1 MGFSRDANFII
12 TLDQT
17 TFNRQFD
24 EFNKIL
30 KDFSNSPILEGILG
44 IPLPNDSGFR
54 KQFEVVAMQIRSNQ
68 FSHLLFPVKDN
79 LMDWAEIV
87 ETRELYNPTRHL
99 T

>member
-12 TLDQT
+12 TFDQT

-30 KDFSNSPILEGILG
+30 KDFSNSPILEDILD
-44 IPLPNDSGFR
+44 IPLPNVSRFR
-54 KQFEVVAMQIRSNQ
+54 KQFELEAMLIRSNQ
-68 FSHLLFPVKDN
+68 FSHLLFPVKEN

-87 ETRELYNPTRHL
+87 DTRELYNPTRDL

>member
-12 TLDQT
+12 TVSQT

-30 KDFSNSPILEGILG
+30 KDFSNSAILEDIQD
-44 IPLPNDSGFR
+44 IPLPNDSRFR
-54 KQFEVVAMQIRSNQ
+54 KQFEVVAMLIRSNQ

-79 LMDWAEIV
+79 LMDWSKIV
-87 ETRELYNPTRHL
+87 
-99 T
+99 